1 MKPKHAFISIP
12 AILPLLITAMLS
24 TTWAADSVLVY
35 TNERLGVQIQVP
47 QGWTYESS
55 GEVTRQSLKQA
66 QALAAKTLG
75 MSEEEVA
82 EIAKQGTP
90 KEVLIKMNRK
100 GVDLP
105 LVQVISN
112 DISTKPNVQSA
123 VGELDQFINFVSR
136 MTYIDIISPP
146 SETEVNG
153 KTGAHVSYQMEAV
166 LGGQDYVTQSDVY
179 FFLKGNHSIVV
190 TAIRDMKSPNAAED
204 TAVIG
209 QIIENFRI

>member
-1 MKPKHAFISIP
+1 MKHKYAFVSIP
-12 AILPLLITAMLS
+12 LILILIMPMLS

-35 TNERLGVQIQVP
+35 TNERLGVQVQVP
-47 QGWTYESS
+47 QGWAYASS
-55 GEVTRQSLKQA
+55 GEVTRQSLEQA
-66 QALAAKTLG
+66 RAIAAKALG
-75 MSEEEVA
+75 MSKEEVTRI
-82 EIAKQGTP
+82 EKQGTP
-90 KEVLIKMNRK
+90 KEVLIKMNRQ
-100 GVDLP
+100 GADLP

-123 VGELDQFINFVSR
+123 VGELTQFINFISK

-146 SETEVNG
+146 SETEGNG

-166 LGGQDYVTQSDVY
+166 LGGQDYLTQSDVY

-190 TAIRDMKSPNAAED
+190 TGIRDVNSPNAAQD
-204 TAVIG
+204 TAAIG